1 MEKKISGW
9 GNNIFAYSKVYF
21 PKNIAEIKDLIKG
34 KTIARGLGRSYG
46 DSSIQPQSTIIT
58 SKLNKI
64 ISFDA
69 KKGFIEA
76 EAGISIEDI
85 LKVTL
90 KKGWFLRVTPGS
102 KRITLG
108 GMIAANVHG
117 KNHHKVGNFKNHI
130 INLKMI
136 NETKK
141 LITCSKNKNKKL
153 FNYTVGGMGLT
164 GIIYSCKFRL
174 KKISSDTIIQ
184 EKIKNK
190 NLRETINSIIMS
202 NNWEYNVAWIDTS
215 ANKEQLG
222 RSILTRGKFINKKTN
237 KKKISLGN
245 NIKFYIPKIFP
256 NWFMN
261 KYLIKI
267 LNSIYFNYTNLKKK
281 NTDIESFF
289 YPLDKISN
297 WNVAYGNKG
306 FISYQCVIPY
316 KNSFDILKEILSEI
330 KDNKIYSF
338 VSVLKSMGK
347 KNDYLSF
354 GFHGLTLVL
363 DFPIYKNIYKTLD
376 KIDNIVLIN
385 NGRIYLTKDSRVNK
399 GQFKK
404 INQEFNNAAFKKM
417 RIKNKTFFSSLQ
429 SERLGI

>member
-1 MEKKISGW
+1 
-9 GNNIFAYSKVYF
+9 
-21 PKNIAEIKDLIKG
+21 
-34 KTIARGLGRSYG
+34 
-46 DSSIQPQSTIIT
+46 
-58 SKLNKI
+58 
-64 ISFDA
+64 
-69 KKGFIEA
+69 
-76 EAGISIEDI
+76 
-85 LKVTL
+85 
-90 KKGWFLRVTPGS
+90 
-102 KRITLG
+102 
-108 GMIAANVHG
+108 
-117 KNHHKVGNFKNHI
+117 
-130 INLKMI
+130 
-136 NETKK
+136 
-141 LITCSKNKNKKL
+141 
-153 FNYTVGGMGLT
+153 
-164 GIIYSCKFRL
+164 
-174 KKISSDTIIQ
+174 
-184 EKIKNK
+184 
-190 NLRETINSIIMS
+190 
-202 NNWEYNVAWIDTS
+202 
-215 ANKEQLG
+215 
-222 RSILTRGKFINKKTN
+222 
-237 KKKISLGN
+237 
-245 NIKFYIPKIFP
+245 
-256 NWFMN
+256 MN
-261 KYLIKI
+261 KYLINFR
-267 LNSIYFNYTNLKKK
+267 NSLYFNYTNLKKK